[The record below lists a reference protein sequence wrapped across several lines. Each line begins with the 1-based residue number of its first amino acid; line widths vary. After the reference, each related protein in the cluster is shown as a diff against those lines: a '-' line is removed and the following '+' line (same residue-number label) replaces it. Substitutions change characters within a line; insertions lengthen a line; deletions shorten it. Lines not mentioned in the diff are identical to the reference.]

1 MKNILPLFLA
11 AAAAFSLASQAAP
24 LSIGDPAPELKA
36 SRWIKGGPVDG
47 LDPAQTYV
55 VEFWATWCGPCRS
68 TIPHLTDMAREF
80 PAATFIGMNVWERD
94 PDAEAKVARF
104 VADMGEKMDYAVAR
118 DTADGFMAK
127 NWMEAAEQGGIPA
140 AFLVHGGRIVWIGH
154 PMGGLAEALKAVAAG
169 TFDVEKAK
177 LRAAAEKRIEAYQMR
192 AMKGATDEELA
203 EEGRAL
209 EALDAEI
216 GGLLSS
222 GERFTAQ
229 EAIRRARFGAALS
242 AYQRALY
249 QEADETEIA
258 RLEDAARAA
267 TPASENFDDIRAQI
281 LDGMSRT
288 REERKIRVLLDRYYA
303 AVGEAGDPEQAA
315 ALAAQ
320 IEAAD
325 IQNPL
330 VLNDLAWTILTG
342 KTVARR
348 DLPLAT
354 RLAQK
359 AVAVSE
365 EKDGHILDTYA
376 RARFDAGQIAEAI
389 EWQRKAVAANPDEAD
404 LATTLEKYLAAAGA
418 DQ

>member
-1 MKNILPLFLA
+1 MKKILPLFLA
-11 AAAAFSLASQAAP
+11 AAALSLASQAAP

-47 LDPAQTYV
+47 LDPARTYV

-68 TIPHLTDMAREF
+68 TIPHLTEMAREF
-80 PAATFIGMNVWERD
+80 PAATFIGMNVWERAPNAD
-94 PDAEAKVARF
+94 AKVAQF

-118 DTADGFMAK
+118 DTADGFMAA

-154 PMGGLAEALKAVAAG
+154 PMGGLAEALKEVAAG

-177 LRAAAEKRIEAYQMR
+177 RRAAAEKRIEAFQMR
-192 AMKGATDEELA
+192 AMQGAPDEELA

-222 GERFTAQ
+222 GERFTAG
-229 EAIRRARFGAALS
+229 EAIRRARFGAALR
-242 AYQRALY
+242 AYQKALY
-249 QEADETEIA
+249 QEAGETEIA
-258 RLEDAARAA
+258 RLEDAARAT
-267 TPASENFDDIRAQI
+267 TPASENFDDIKAQI
-281 LDGMSRT
+281 LDSMSRG
-288 REERKIRVLLDRYYA
+288 REERKNRDLFDRYYA
-303 AVGEAGDPEQAA
+303 AVGAAGDPEQAA

-325 IQNPL
+325 IRNPL
-330 VLNDLAWTILTG
+330 VLNEFAWALLTAE
-342 KTVARR
+342 KVVRR

-359 AVAVSE
+359 AVEISG

-376 RARFDAGQIAEAI
+376 RALFDAGQIAAAI
-389 EWQRKAVAANPDEAD
+389 EWQQKAVAANPDEPD